1 MGFERLKG
9 KNAIVFGGGGRIGTS
24 VARCFYENGASVFL
38 IDRNEEKLQAFAKTL
53 PDPNRCRYLAQSI
66 DTGSDAEAL
75 SDWVD
80 TQMSVPDILINCPAY
95 ISRAPFLSLPIEEF
109 DKQMHTNVRLLL
121 LVSKVIVRK
130 MAKAK
135 KGKIINLASIGGVR
149 PEKEHLAHCAA
160 KAAVIAASKV
170 MALELAEFNIQVNV
184 VAPGPTETVPFSSPF
199 YATHPEILKRIEEN
213 TPLGRIG
220 HPEDHTG
227 LLLFLASEESDW
239 ITGQVILSDGGL
251 TLR

>member
-1 MGFERLKG
+1 MGNGRLTG
-9 KNAIVFGGGGRIGTS
+9 KNAIIFGGGGRIGSAT
-24 VARCFYENGASVFL
+24 ARCFFEHGAHVLL
-38 IDRNEEKLQAFAKTL
+38 IDRDEEKVRALAKTL
-53 PDPNRCRYLAQSI
+53 GNPSRCRYWAQSI
-66 DTGSDAEAL
+66 ENDRDAERL
-75 SDWVD
+75 SDWID
-80 TQMSVPDILINCPAY
+80 TQGVVPDILVNCPAY
-95 ISRAPFLSLPIEEF
+95 ISRAPFLSSSIEEF
-109 DKQMHTNVRLLL
+109 DKQMHTNVRLVLI
-121 LVSKVIVRK
+121 VSRVIAQK

-135 KGKIINLASIGGVR
+135 KGKIINLASLGGVR
-149 PEKEHLAHCAA
+149 PEKAHLGHCAA

-184 VAPGPTETVPFSSPF
+184 LAPGPTETIPFSSPF
-199 YATHPEILKRIEEN
+199 YITHPEILKRIEET

-251 TLR
+251 ALA